1 MTRCNTSTYSLNI
14 RCCLCW
20 CARVESANHQPRK
33 LAKNAAFSVVS
44 PIHPKEKPSRQGAAK
59 APLRLHKTDVPCTGA
74 QRHLVQIS
82 GRLRVRKVAISALN
96 DPQHRF
102 ATRKAGGGEPCAFPP
117 AGARSKSNGTP
128 TTAARKHEN
137 AATTGSRKTAGH
149 GEQRNAAT

>member
-82 GRLRVRKVAISALN
+82 GRLRVRKVALSAPTIHNTALL
-96 DPQHRF
+96 PAKR
-102 ATRKAGGGEPCAFPP
+102 AGKPCAFPP
-117 AGARSKSNGTP
+117 ALTRSKSNGAP